1 MREIT
6 YYVILLRREGGDLIG
21 MTPIK
26 AESEIAAIG
35 EAQHLAQEAAGAI
48 VIGRI
53 ADGANADAIEI
64 IFKTG
69 EVPETLSDLWTV

>member
-1 MREIT
+1 MQETT
-6 YYVILLRREGGDLIG
+6 YYVILFRREGDDLVG
-21 MTPIK
+21 MAPIK
-26 AESEIAAIG
+26 AEREIAAVG

-48 VIGRI
+48 VIGRF
-53 ADGANADAIEI
+53 ADGAKSAGIEI